1 MTKATQTAA
10 WLGISGILWLLL
22 WTGAVPT
29 SDFVQHDIVPVL
41 PWWSL
46 VTFGAYALGTLG
58 YDVLTFNDK
67 PEKYQELMQQVKQA
81 RRELQA
87 EGVSVN

>member
-1 MTKATQTAA
+1 MTKATQTAS
-10 WLGISGILWLLL
+10 WLGIFTVIWLLL
-22 WTGAVPT
+22 WTGIIPT
-29 SDFVQHDIVPVL
+29 CSTFQQSVVPVL

-67 PEKYQELMQQVKQA
+67 PEKYKELMAQVQQAKH
-81 RRELQA
+81 ELQA
-87 EGVSVN
+87 KGVSVN